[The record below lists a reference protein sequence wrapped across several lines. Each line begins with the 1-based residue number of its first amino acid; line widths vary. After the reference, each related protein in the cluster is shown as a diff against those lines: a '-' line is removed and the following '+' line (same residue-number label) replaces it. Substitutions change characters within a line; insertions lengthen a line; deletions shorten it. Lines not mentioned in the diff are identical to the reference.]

1 MAMCNEAKLIVE
13 LHFKNNSRLVLN
25 TSAEADRP
33 LGTEPFRPEHIS
45 SGCSLF
51 AEIYQSYFND
61 PWGKE
66 DDWVRF
72 MPVFNQH
79 EENAYSEIE
88 KITDLT
94 EVKEILIKEI
104 FCWESGDRWTKNFV
118 INKSNCPHING
129 TRTNTKRNINV
140 KRNMPN
146 GLTSIGKD
154 AFYGCNNFAMNVQK
168 DSYAHQYAQKHGIAY
183 TLVD

>member
-1 MAMCNEAKLIVE
+1 
-13 LHFKNNSRLVLN
+13 
-25 TSAEADRP
+25 
-33 LGTEPFRPEHIS
+33 
-45 SGCSLF
+45 
-51 AEIYQSYFND
+51 
-61 PWGKE
+61 
-66 DDWVRF
+66 

-79 EENAYSEIE
+79 EENAHSEIE

-94 EVKEILIKEI
+94 EVKEILIKET
-104 FCWESGDRWTKNFV
+104 FVWESGDRRTKTFV

-129 TRTNTKRNINV
+129 AHTNTKRKINV

-168 DSYAHQYAQKHGIAY
+168 DSYAHQYAQKYGIAY